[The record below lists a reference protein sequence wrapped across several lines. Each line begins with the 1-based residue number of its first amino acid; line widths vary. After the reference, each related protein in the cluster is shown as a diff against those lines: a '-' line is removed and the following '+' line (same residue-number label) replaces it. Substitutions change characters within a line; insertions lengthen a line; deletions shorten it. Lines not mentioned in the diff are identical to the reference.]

1 MDVNRHAV
9 RQQAARLWR
18 DIQDAMPPE
27 GANYHAQ
34 WKKNGVLVDL
44 IDAGRNSLWPQ
55 LQNVV
60 FNDINKLDDAV
71 VVLNE
76 WNEVF
81 RDTIDVAKQA
91 EQRLRLLPKNKFE
104 TIAIIHE
111 FIIELGKVLTRC
123 ILRVG
128 QLSGSP

>member
-1 MDVNRHAV
+1 MDVNRRAV
-9 RQQAARLWR
+9 LQQAARLCR

-27 GANYHAQ
+27 GAKYHVQ
-34 WKKNGVLVDL
+34 WEKNGVLVDL
-44 IDAGRNSLWPQ
+44 IDTGRNSLWLK

-60 FNDINKLDDAV
+60 FTDINKLDDVV

-81 RDTIDVAKQA
+81 RDTIDVVRLA
-91 EQRLRLLPKNKFE
+91 EQRLRLLRKNKFE